1 MAVDCFFFPWQ
12 AEGWGGWALPFNRD
26 DGGLLHMSLY
36 GKDCLQ
42 FVKSFLRMSGL
53 GTVRSEPRSL
63 VNLQGDDE
71 QAMPLE
77 ARNKMLLKSSFFHKS
92 FEPSHASMQK
102 AGLLFAANSD
112 NTLRNEELVLLS
124 VLEPG
129 YGQLV
134 DGASMTNQ
142 SIWVTSS
149 GFFYVLRFLP
159 IQTANRKFTTPLFTL
174 KAWTAPS
181 IFYFVFS
188 SIRLTLEVK

>member
-26 DGGLLHMSLY
+26 DGLLLHMSLY

-42 FVKSFLRMSGL
+42 FVKSFLRLSGL

-102 AGLLFAANSD
+102 AGLLFVADSD
-112 NTLRNEELVLLS
+112 HTLRNEELVLLS

-181 IFYFVFS
+181 IF
-188 SIRLTLEVK
+188 